1 MDNKN
6 KEQMTT
12 AYLQIV
18 LKMNSSNRGEL
29 TSTYNKFKDLF
40 REQIKGAKTQ
50 ELLFSDEDIQLLY
63 GFDTYEDAEAFL
75 STELYNNIILV
86 ALKPL
91 ISNNPE
97 IKICH
102 VA

>member
-29 TSTYNKFKDLF
+29 TSTYHKFKDLF

-97 IKICH
+97 IKIYH

>member
-1 MDNKN
+1 
-6 KEQMTT
+6 MTT

-18 LKMNSSNRGEL
+18 LKANSSSRGEL
-29 TSTYNKFKDLF
+29 TNTYNKLRDLF
-40 REQIKGAKTQ
+40 PEQIKGAKTQ
-50 ELLFSDEDIQLLY
+50 ELLLSDEEVQLLY
-63 GFDTYEDAEAFL
+63 GFDTFEDAEAFL
-75 STELYNNIILV
+75 STELYNNIILP

-97 IKICH
+97 IKIYN

>member
-1 MDNKN
+1 
-6 KEQMTT
+6 MTT

-29 TSTYNKFKDLF
+29 TSTYHKFKDLF

>member
-40 REQIKGAKTQ
+40 QEQIKGAKTQ

-63 GFDTYEDAEAFL
+63 GFDTFEDAEAFL
-75 STELYNNIILV
+75 STELYNNVILV

-91 ISNNPE
+91 ISNNPD
-97 IKICH
+97 IKIYN